1 MFHGVENCWSCFG
14 NLTSRGGKNFGSLA
28 VRLSDAIVLPCCSSC
43 WLSMTISERLAMAHR
58 YAELFLTQN
67 TRNQTVETLQSIENL
82 FRSALDDFQKR
93 SGREPWEKD
102 PDEDDE

>member
-1 MFHGVENCWSCFG
+1 MFQGVDVCWSC
-14 NLTSRGGKNFGSLA
+14 LAPLRGLESVK
-28 VRLSDAIVLPCCSSC
+28 LSSGIVLPCCVGC
-43 WLSMTISERLAMAHR
+43 WGDIPVEARLGIAKQ

-67 TRNQTVETLQSIENL
+67 TRNQTADTLQAIEGL

-93 SGREPWEKD
+93 TRREPWERD